1 MSALFY
7 VMAVFGCGD
16 GAAQCVEARLAGR
29 RFETQAACVRMLEDV
44 LTGSTDVDAPSI
56 SARCMSA
63 TAYIAT
69 QPDKRRA
76 TLKLA
81 ALSTR

>member
-29 RFETQAACVRMLEDV
+29 RFETQAACERALEEV
-44 LTGSTDVDAPSI
+44 LTSSTDVDAPSI

-63 TAYIAT
+63 KAYVAAQT
-69 QPDKRRA
+69 DKRRA

-81 ALSTR
+81 ALSPR